1 MNKLIDYLLG
11 AVFSVLM
18 GLVLATI
25 WIYAKGWY

>member
-1 MNKLIDYLLG
+1 MNKLIDYVLG
-11 AVFSVLM
+11 AVFSILM

>member
-11 AVFSVLM
+11 AIFSVLM

>member
-1 MNKLIDYLLG
+1 MNKLIDYVLG
-11 AVFSVLM
+11 AIFSVLM

>member
-1 MNKLIDYLLG
+1 MKTLIDYLLG

-18 GLVLATI
+18 GLVLASI